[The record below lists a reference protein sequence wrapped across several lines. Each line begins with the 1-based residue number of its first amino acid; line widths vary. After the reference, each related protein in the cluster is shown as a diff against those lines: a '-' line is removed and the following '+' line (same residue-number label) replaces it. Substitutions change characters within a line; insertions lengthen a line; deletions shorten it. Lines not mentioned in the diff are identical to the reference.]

1 MTRTALVTTA
11 LPYANGL
18 LHLGHLVGYI
28 QADIWVRARRM
39 SGGKAWFV
47 CADDTHGTPIMLAAE
62 KAGVPPETFIAS
74 IQASHERDFAAFG
87 VAFDHYDSTN
97 SAANKALTEQ
107 FYLKLEAAGHI
118 SRRSVAQFYDPAKG
132 MFLPDR
138 YVKGICPNCGSP
150 DQYGDN
156 CEVCGAT
163 YAPTD
168 LKEPRSVI
176 SGATPEMRDSEHF
189 FFEVGHFDGFLRE
202 WLAGDVALPGVKAKL
217 GEWLNAEGG
226 LRAWDISRDAPYF
239 GFEIPGQP
247 GKYFYVW
254 LDAPIG
260 YLSSF
265 QMLCQRT
272 GEDFEA
278 HLRAGTSTE
287 LHHFIGKD
295 IVNFH
300 GLFWPAV
307 LHGSGHRAPT
317 RLHVN
322 GYLTVDGAKMSKSRG
337 TFVMARTFL
346 DAGLEPEALRYYYA
360 AKSGGGVD
368 DLDLNLGDFIARVN
382 ADLVNKFVNLAS
394 RCAGFISKRFDG
406 QLAAQLPDAAQYQR
420 FVEGLAPIREAYERN
435 DPAAA
440 IRLTMALADEANRY
454 IDDVKPWVVSSAVES
469 QLVEELLASHFEG
482 DGWTVTYPAANS
494 HDYDLLITKHDA
506 KTAVEYK
513 HRKASVADAKKL
525 LASLDYGLFHKA
537 MLIVNSPVSTSVEL
551 EELLAENSNLKI
563 IYRPDIERILG
574 PDFDKPHAD
583 RSISEKEAELQA
595 TCTQGLNLF
604 RVLVTALKP
613 VLPATAAQAEAF
625 LAAPVNDWT
634 DLVQPLLGHRI
645 TEYTPLFT
653 RIDPKKI
660 DAMIDASKDTLQPA
674 AAAAP
679 AAKTEAVKPA
689 APAPAKDEAK
699 SADAP
704 ATIGIDDFAK
714 LDLRIGKVL
723 VCEFVEGSDKLLR
736 FELDAGDLGK
746 RQIFSGIR
754 GSYAEP
760 EKLVGR
766 SVVFIA
772 NLAPR
777 KMRFGLS
784 EGMILSAGFDGGAL
798 ALLDADSGAQPGM
811 PVR

>member
-1 MTRTALVTTA
+1 MTTALVTTA
-11 LPYANGL
+11 LPYANGP

-28 QADIWVRARRM
+28 QADIWVRARRLR
-39 SGGKAWFV
+39 GDRTWFV

-62 KAGVPPETFIAS
+62 KAGVTPESFIAA

-97 SAANKALTEQ
+97 SDANRALTEA
-107 FYLKLEAAGHI
+107 FYAKLDAGGHI
-118 SRRSVAQFYDPAKG
+118 ARRSVAQFYDPAKG

-138 YVKGICPNCGSP
+138 YIKGICPNCGSA

-163 YAPTD
+163 YSPTE
-168 LKEPRSVI
+168 LKEPKSVI
-176 SGATPEMRDSEHF
+176 SGATPELRDSEHF
-189 FFEVGHFDGFLRE
+189 FFEVGRFDGFLRQ

-217 GEWLNAEGG
+217 MEWLDSEGG

-239 GFEIPGQP
+239 GFQIPGQP

-265 QMLCQRT
+265 QTLCASL
-272 GEDFEA
+272 GEAFEP
-278 HLRAGTSTE
+278 HLAAGTATE

-307 LHGSGHRAPT
+307 LHGTGHRAPT

-337 TFVMARTFL
+337 TFVMARTYL
-346 DAGLEPEALRYYYA
+346 DVGLEPEALRYYFA
-360 AKSGGGVD
+360 AKSSGGVD
-368 DLDLNLGDFIARVN
+368 DLDLNLGDFVARVN
-382 ADLVNKFVNLAS
+382 ADLVGKFVNLAS
-394 RCAGFISKRFDG
+394 RCAGFIDKRFG
-406 QLAAQLPDAAQYQR
+406 GTLADALPDAAQYAR
-420 FVEGLAPIREAYERN
+420 FVAALAPIREAYERN
-435 DPAAA
+435 DPASA
-440 IRLTMALADEANRY
+440 IRQTMALADEANKY
-454 IDDVKPWVVSSAVES
+454 IDEHKPWV
-469 QLVEELLASHFEG
+469 LAKQ
-482 DGWTVTYPAANS
+482 DG
-494 HDYDLLITKHDA
+494 
-506 KTAVEYK
+506 
-513 HRKASVADAKKL
+513 
-525 LASLDYGLFHKA
+525 
-537 MLIVNSPVSTSVEL
+537 
-551 EELLAENSNLKI
+551 AE
-563 IYRPDIERILG
+563 
-574 PDFDKPHAD
+574 AQ
-583 RSISEKEAELQA
+583 LQA
-595 TCTQGLNLF
+595 VCTQGLNLF
-604 RVLVTALKP
+604 RVLAAALKP
-613 VLPATAAQAEAF
+613 VLPRTCAEAEAF
-625 LAAPVNDWT
+625 LSAPLGAWD
-634 DLVQPLLGHRI
+634 DLDAPLLAHAI
-645 TEYTPLFT
+645 QPYAPLFT
-653 RIDPKKI
+653 RIDPKLL
-660 DAMIDASKDTLQPA
+660 DAMTDASKDTLAPTPT
-674 AAAAP
+674 AAP
-679 AAKTEAVKPA
+679 
-689 APAPAKDEAK
+689 PAKQEAK
-699 SADAP
+699 A
-704 ATIGIDDFAK
+704 ATNPQSPIPNPGHIGIDDFAK

-723 VCEFVEGSDKLLR
+723 ACEFVEGSDKLLR
-736 FELDAGDLGK
+736 FELDAGELGK

-754 GSYAEP
+754 GSYGEP

-766 SVVFIA
+766 NVVFIA

>member
-1 MTRTALVTTA
+1 MTRTALVSNA
-11 LPYANGL
+11 LPYANGP

-39 SGGKAWFV
+39 RGDNVFYV

-62 KAGVPPETFIAS
+62 KAGVTPETFIAN

-87 VAFDHYDSTN
+87 VAFDNYDSTN
-97 SAANKALTEQ
+97 SETNRELTES
-107 FYLKLEAAGHI
+107 FYTRLEQAGHI

-138 YVKGICPNCGSP
+138 YIKGICPNCGSA

-163 YAPTD
+163 YSPTD
-168 LKEPRSVI
+168 LKEPKSVI

-217 GEWLNAEGG
+217 REWLDAEGG

-239 GFEIPGQP
+239 GFQIPGQP

-265 QMLCQRT
+265 KALCERI
-272 GEDFEA
+272 GEAFA
-278 HLRAGTSTE
+278 PHLAAETQTE

-337 TFVMARTFL
+337 TFIMARTYL
-346 DAGLEPEALRYYYA
+346 DVGLEPEALRYYFA
-360 AKSGGGVD
+360 AKSSGGTD

-382 ADLVNKFVNLAS
+382 ADLVGKFVNLAS
-394 RCAGFISKRFDG
+394 RCAGFISKRFEG
-406 QLAAQLPDAAQYQR
+406 RLADALPDAAQYQR
-420 FVEGLAPIREAYERN
+420 FVQALAPVREAYERN
-435 DPAAA
+435 DPASA
-440 IRLTMALADEANRY
+440 IRQLMALADEANKY
-454 IDDVKPWVVSSAVES
+454 IDDTKPWVIAK
-469 QLVEELLASHFEG
+469 Q
-482 DGWTVTYPAANS
+482 DG
-494 HDYDLLITKHDA
+494 
-506 KTAVEYK
+506 
-513 HRKASVADAKKL
+513 ADAQL
-525 LASLDYGLFHKA
+525 Q
-537 MLIVNSPVSTSVEL
+537 SV
-551 EELLAENSNLKI
+551 
-563 IYRPDIERILG
+563 
-574 PDFDKPHAD
+574 
-583 RSISEKEAELQA
+583 
-595 TCTQGLNLF
+595 CTQGLNLF
-604 RVLVTALKP
+604 RVLAAGLKP
-613 VLPATAAQAEAF
+613 VLPRTSAEAEAF
-625 LAAPVNDWT
+625 LSAPVLAWE
-634 DLVQPLLGHRI
+634 DLDQPLTAHVI
-645 TEYTPLFT
+645 QPYTALFT
-653 RIDPKKI
+653 RIDPKLI
-660 DAMIDASKDTLQPA
+660 DAMTDASKDTLAAQPA
-674 AAAAP
+674 AAP
-679 AAKTEAVKPA
+679 AKPQEKKKEA
-689 APAPAKDEAK
+689 APAPVAVEG
-699 SADAP
+699 SAY
-704 ATIGIDDFAK
+704 IGMDDFAK

-736 FELDAGDLGK
+736 FELDAGELGK

-754 GSYAEP
+754 GSYGEP
-760 EKLVGR
+760 DKLVGR

-777 KMRFGLS
+777 KMRFGVS

-798 ALLDADSGAQPGM
+798 ALLDADDGAQAGM

>member
-11 LPYANGL
+11 LPYANGP

-39 SGGKAWFV
+39 SGGTTWFV

-62 KAGVPPETFIAS
+62 KAGLTPEVFIAG
-74 IQASHERDFAAFG
+74 IQAGHERDFAAFG
-87 VAFDHYDSTN
+87 VDFDHYDSTN
-97 SAANKALTEQ
+97 SAANKALTES
-107 FYLKLEAAGHI
+107 FYLKLEAEGHV

-138 YVKGICPNCGSP
+138 YIKGICPNCGSA

-163 YAPTD
+163 YSPTD
-168 LKEPRSVI
+168 LKEPKSVI
-176 SGATPEMRDSEHF
+176 SGATPEVRDSEHF
-189 FFEVGHFDGFLRE
+189 FFEVGRFEGFLRD
-202 WLAGDVALPGVKAKL
+202 WLGGDVALPGVKAKL
-217 GEWLNAEGG
+217 MEWMNADGG

-239 GFEIPGQP
+239 GFEIPGHP
-247 GKYFYVW
+247 GKFLYVW

-265 QMLCQRT
+265 QTLCAKT
-272 GEDFEA
+272 GVDFQS

-307 LHGSGHRAPT
+307 LHATGHRAPT

-360 AKSGGGVD
+360 AKSSGGVD

-382 ADLVNKFVNLAS
+382 ADLVGKFVNLAS

-406 QLAAQLPDAAQYQR
+406 QLATQLPDPAQYQR
-420 FVEGLAPIREAYERN
+420 FVEALAPIREAYERN

-440 IRLTMALADEANRY
+440 IRQTMALADEANRY
-454 IDDVKPWVVSSAVES
+454 IDDVKPWVIAK
-469 QLVEELLASHFEG
+469 QEG
-482 DGWTVTYPAANS
+482 
-494 HDYDLLITKHDA
+494 
-506 KTAVEYK
+506 
-513 HRKASVADAKKL
+513 ADAQL
-525 LASLDYGLFHKA
+525 Q
-537 MLIVNSPVSTSVEL
+537 SV
-551 EELLAENSNLKI
+551 
-563 IYRPDIERILG
+563 
-574 PDFDKPHAD
+574 
-583 RSISEKEAELQA
+583 
-595 TCTQGLNLF
+595 CTQGLNLF

-613 VLPATAAQAEAF
+613 VLPATSAQAEAF
-625 LAAPVNDWT
+625 LAAPVSDWT
-634 DLVQPLLGHRI
+634 ALAQPLLAHRI
-645 TEYTPLFT
+645 NDYVALFT

-660 DAMIDASKDTLQPA
+660 DAMTDASKDTLQPTA
-674 AAAAP
+674 AAPVAAAAP
-679 AAKTEAVKPA
+679 AVKAEAKPA
-689 APAPAKDEAK
+689 AAANAPQSDAAPAY
-699 SADAP
+699 
-704 ATIGIDDFAK
+704 IGIDDFAK

-723 VCEFVEGSDKLLR
+723 ACEFVEGSDKLLR
-736 FELDAGDLGK
+736 FELDAGDLGT

-754 GSYAEP
+754 ASYGEP

-777 KMRFGLS
+777 KMRFGVS

-798 ALLDADSGAQPGM
+798 ALLDADSAALPGM

>member
-11 LPYANGL
+11 LPYANGP

-28 QADIWVRARRM
+28 QADIWVRARRLQ
-39 SGGKAWFV
+39 GDRAWFV

-62 KAGVPPETFIAS
+62 KAGVTAEDFIAS

-97 SAANKALTEQ
+97 SAANRALTEA
-107 FYLKLEAAGHI
+107 FYARLDAGGHI
-118 SRRSVAQFYDPAKG
+118 ARRSIAQFYDPAKG

-138 YVKGICPNCGSP
+138 YIKGICPNCGSA

-163 YAPTD
+163 YAPTE
-168 LKEPRSVI
+168 LKEPKSVI
-176 SGATPEMRDSEHF
+176 SGTTPELRDSEHF
-189 FFEVGHFDGFLRE
+189 FFEVGRFDSFLRD

-217 GEWLNAEGG
+217 MEWLDSEGG

-239 GFEIPGQP
+239 GFQIPGQP

-265 QMLCQRT
+265 QTLCARL
-272 GEDFEA
+272 GESFEA
-278 HLRAGTSTE
+278 HLAAGSSTE

-307 LHGSGHRAPT
+307 LHGTGHRAPT

-337 TFVMARTFL
+337 TFVMARTYL
-346 DAGLEPEALRYYYA
+346 DAGLEPEALRYYFA
-360 AKSGGGVD
+360 AKSSGGVD
-368 DLDLNLGDFIARVN
+368 DLDLNLSDFVARVN
-382 ADLVNKFVNLAS
+382 ADLVGKFVNLAS
-394 RCAGFISKRFDG
+394 RCAGFIDKRFGGTLADTLPDPA
-406 QLAAQLPDAAQYQR
+406 QYARFLAA
-420 FVEGLAPIREAYERN
+420 LAPIREAYARN
-435 DPAAA
+435 DPASA
-440 IRLTMALADEANRY
+440 IRQTMALADEANKY
-454 IDDVKPWVVSSAVES
+454 IDEHKPWV
-469 QLVEELLASHFEG
+469 LAKQ
-482 DGWTVTYPAANS
+482 DG
-494 HDYDLLITKHDA
+494 
-506 KTAVEYK
+506 
-513 HRKASVADAKKL
+513 ADA
-525 LASLDYGLFHKA
+525 SLQ
-537 MLIVNSPVSTSVEL
+537 SV
-551 EELLAENSNLKI
+551 
-563 IYRPDIERILG
+563 
-574 PDFDKPHAD
+574 
-583 RSISEKEAELQA
+583 
-595 TCTQGLNLF
+595 CTQGLNLF
-604 RVLVTALKP
+604 RVLAAALKP
-613 VLPATAAQAEAF
+613 VLPRTCAEAEAF
-625 LAAPVNDWT
+625 LVAPLGTWDA
-634 DLVQPLLGHRI
+634 LQAPLLAHAI
-645 TEYTPLFT
+645 QPYTPLFT
-653 RIDPKKI
+653 RIDPRLI
-660 DAMIDASKDTLQPA
+660 DAMTDASKDTFAPTA
-674 AAAAP
+674 NATTP
-679 AAKTEAVKPA
+679 AAKPTAPVVPNTA
-689 APAPAKDEAK
+689 AA
-699 SADAP
+699 SP
-704 ATIGIDDFAK
+704 ATGPALVGMDDFAK

-723 VCEFVEGSDKLLR
+723 ACECVDGSDKLLR
-736 FELDAGDLGK
+736 FELDAGALGK

-754 GSYAEP
+754 ASYAEP
-760 EKLVGR
+760 DKLVGR

-777 KMRFGLS
+777 KMRFGIS

>member
-11 LPYANGL
+11 LPYANGP

-28 QADIWVRARRM
+28 QADIWVRARRLN
-39 SGGKAWFV
+39 GDRTWFV

-62 KAGVPPETFIAS
+62 KAGVTPEAFIAG

-97 SAANKALTEQ
+97 SPVNRALTEQ
-107 FYLKLEAAGHI
+107 FYLKLEQAGHI
-118 SRRSVAQFYDPAKG
+118 ARRSVAQFYDPAKG

-138 YVKGICPNCGSP
+138 YIKGICPNCSAA

-168 LKEPRSVI
+168 LKEPRSVV
-176 SGATPEMRDSEHF
+176 SGATPELRDSEHF
-189 FFEVGHFDGFLRE
+189 FFEVGHFDAFLRN

-217 GEWLNAEGG
+217 REWLDTEGG

-239 GFEIPGQP
+239 GFQIPGQP

-260 YLSSF
+260 YLCSF
-265 QMLCQRT
+265 KTLCDAT
-272 GEDFEA
+272 GEDFES
-278 HLRAGTSTE
+278 HLRAGTATE

-307 LHGSGHRAPT
+307 LHGTGHRAPT

-337 TFVMARTFL
+337 TFVMARTYL
-346 DAGLEPEALRYYYA
+346 DVGLEPEALRYYFA
-360 AKSGGGVD
+360 AKSSGGVD
-368 DLDLNLGDFIARVN
+368 DLDLNLGDFVARVN
-382 ADLVNKFVNLAS
+382 ADLVGKFVNLAS
-394 RCAGFISKRFDG
+394 RCAGFIGKRFDG
-406 QLAAQLPDAAQYQR
+406 RLADTLPDHAQYER
-420 FVEGLAPIREAYERN
+420 FVAALAPIREAYERN
-435 DPAAA
+435 DPASA
-440 IRLTMALADEANRY
+440 IRQTMALADEANKY
-454 IDDVKPWVVSSAVES
+454 IDETKPWVIAK
-469 QLVEELLASHFEG
+469 Q
-482 DGWTVTYPAANS
+482 DG
-494 HDYDLLITKHDA
+494 
-506 KTAVEYK
+506 
-513 HRKASVADAKKL
+513 AD
-525 LASLDYGLFHKA
+525 
-537 MLIVNSPVSTSVEL
+537 
-551 EELLAENSNLKI
+551 
-563 IYRPDIERILG
+563 
-574 PDFDKPHAD
+574 
-583 RSISEKEAELQA
+583 AELQSV
-595 TCTQGLNLF
+595 CTQGLNLF
-604 RVLVTALKP
+604 RVLAAALKP
-613 VLPATAAQAEAF
+613 ILPRTSAEAEAF
-625 LAAPVNDWT
+625 LSAPVTAWQ
-634 DLVQPLLGHRI
+634 DLDRPLAGGHAIQP
-645 TEYTPLFT
+645 YTALFT
-653 RIDPKKI
+653 RIDPKLI
-660 DAMIDASKDTLQPA
+660 DAMTDASKDTL
-674 AAAAP
+674 AAAP
-679 AAKTEAVKPA
+679 AAAPAQKTGQKPA
-689 APAPAKDEAK
+689 APAAQP
-699 SADAP
+699 ADAGQYV
-704 ATIGIDDFAK
+704 GIDDFAR

-723 VCEFVEGSDKLLR
+723 ECGFVDGSDKLLR
-736 FELDAGDLGK
+736 FLLDAGELGQ

-754 GSYAEP
+754 ASYAEP
-760 EKLVGR
+760 DQLIGR
-766 SVVFIA
+766 NVVFIA

>member
-11 LPYANGL
+11 LPYANGP

-39 SGGKAWFV
+39 SGGTTWFV

-62 KAGVPPETFIAS
+62 KAGLTPEVFIAG
-74 IQASHERDFAAFG
+74 IQAGHERDFAAFG
-87 VAFDHYDSTN
+87 VDFDHYDSTN
-97 SAANKALTEQ
+97 SAANKALTES
-107 FYLKLEAAGHI
+107 FYLKLEAEGHV

-138 YVKGICPNCGSP
+138 YIKGICPNCGSA

-163 YAPTD
+163 YSPTD
-168 LKEPRSVI
+168 LKEPKSVI
-176 SGATPEMRDSEHF
+176 SGATPEVRDSEHF
-189 FFEVGHFDGFLRE
+189 FFEVGKFEGFLRE
-202 WLAGDVALPGVKAKL
+202 WLGGDVALPGVKAKL
-217 GEWLNAEGG
+217 MEWMNADGG

-239 GFEIPGQP
+239 GFEIPGHP
-247 GKYFYVW
+247 GKFLYVW

-265 QMLCQRT
+265 QTLCAKT
-272 GEDFEA
+272 GVDFQS

-307 LHGSGHRAPT
+307 LHATGHRAPT

-360 AKSGGGVD
+360 AKSSGGVD

-382 ADLVNKFVNLAS
+382 ADLVGKFVNLAS

-406 QLAAQLPDAAQYQR
+406 QLATQLPDPAQYQR
-420 FVEGLAPIREAYERN
+420 FVEALAPIREAYERN

-440 IRLTMALADEANRY
+440 IRQTMALADEANRY
-454 IDDVKPWVVSSAVES
+454 IDDVKPWVIAK
-469 QLVEELLASHFEG
+469 QEG
-482 DGWTVTYPAANS
+482 
-494 HDYDLLITKHDA
+494 
-506 KTAVEYK
+506 
-513 HRKASVADAKKL
+513 ADAQL
-525 LASLDYGLFHKA
+525 Q
-537 MLIVNSPVSTSVEL
+537 SV
-551 EELLAENSNLKI
+551 
-563 IYRPDIERILG
+563 
-574 PDFDKPHAD
+574 
-583 RSISEKEAELQA
+583 
-595 TCTQGLNLF
+595 CTQGLNLF

-613 VLPATAAQAEAF
+613 VLPATSAQAEAF
-625 LAAPVNDWT
+625 LAAPVSDWT
-634 DLVQPLLGHRI
+634 ALAQPLLAHRI
-645 TEYTPLFT
+645 NDYVALFT

-660 DAMIDASKDTLQPA
+660 DAMTDASKDTLQPIA
-674 AAAAP
+674 AAAVAAAAP
-679 AAKTEAVKPA
+679 AVKAEAKAAAAASAPQGDA
-689 APAPAKDEAK
+689 APAY
-699 SADAP
+699 
-704 ATIGIDDFAK
+704 IGIDDFAK

-723 VCEFVEGSDKLLR
+723 ACGFVEGSDKLLR
-736 FELDAGDLGK
+736 FELDAGELGT

-754 GSYAEP
+754 ASYGEP

-798 ALLDADSGAQPGM
+798 ALLDADSAALPGM

>member
-1 MTRTALVTTA
+1 MPRSALVTNA
-11 LPYANGL
+11 LPYANGP

-39 SGGKAWFV
+39 RGDTVHFV

-62 KAGVPPETFIAS
+62 KAGITPEAFIAG
-74 IQASHERDFAAFG
+74 IQAGHERDFAAFG

-97 SAANKALTEQ
+97 STANRALTEL
-107 FYLKLEAAGHI
+107 FYSRLEAAGHI
-118 SRRSVAQFYDPAKG
+118 GRRSVAQFYDPAKG

-138 YVKGICPNCGSP
+138 YIKGICPNCGTA

-156 CEVCGAT
+156 CESCGAT

-168 LKEPRSVI
+168 LKEPKSVL

-189 FFEVGHFDGFLRE
+189 FFEVGRFEGFLRE

-217 GEWLNAEGG
+217 MEWLDAEGG

-265 QMLCQRT
+265 GNLCAKN
-272 GEDFEA
+272 GADFDA
-278 HLRAGTSTE
+278 FLAPASDAE

-337 TFVMARTFL
+337 TFIMARTYL
-346 DAGLEPEALRYYYA
+346 DVGLEPEALRYYYA
-360 AKSGGGVD
+360 AKSSGGVD
-368 DLDLNLGDFIARVN
+368 DLDLNLADFTARVN
-382 ADLVNKFVNLAS
+382 ADLVGKFVNLAS
-394 RCAGFISKRFDG
+394 RCAGFIEKRFAG
-406 QLAAQLPDAAQYQR
+406 RLADALPDATQYTR
-420 FVEGLAPIREAYERN
+420 FVSTLDGVREAYERN
-435 DPAAA
+435 DPASA
-440 IRLTMALADEANRY
+440 IRQLMALADEANKY
-454 IDDVKPWVVSSAVES
+454 IDEHKPWV
-469 QLVEELLASHFEG
+469 LAKQEG
-482 DGWTVTYPAANS
+482 
-494 HDYDLLITKHDA
+494 
-506 KTAVEYK
+506 
-513 HRKASVADAKKL
+513 ADAQ
-525 LASLDYGLFHKA
+525 
-537 MLIVNSPVSTSVEL
+537 
-551 EELLAENSNLKI
+551 
-563 IYRPDIERILG
+563 
-574 PDFDKPHAD
+574 
-583 RSISEKEAELQA
+583 LQA
-595 TCTQGLNLF
+595 VCTQGLNLF
-604 RVLVTALKP
+604 RVLAAGLAP
-613 VLPATAAQAEAF
+613 VLPRTSAQAAAF
-625 LAAPVNDWT
+625 LDAPVHAWS
-634 DLVQPLLGHRI
+634 DLDAPLVAHAI
-645 TEYTPLFT
+645 NPYAPLFT
-653 RIDPKKI
+653 RIDPKHI
-660 DAMIDASKDTLQPA
+660 DAMTDASKDTL
-674 AAAAP
+674 AAAP
-679 AAKTEAVKPA
+679 AA
-689 APAPAKDEAK
+689 PAKPVEAK
-699 SADAP
+699 KAEAAQAPPSPQPSPASAKGSESH
-704 ATIGIDDFAK
+704 IGIEDFAK

-723 VCEFVEGSDKLLR
+723 ECGFVDGSDKLLR
-736 FELDAGDLGK
+736 FLLDAGDLGQ

-760 EKLVGR
+760 GALVGR
-766 SVVFIA
+766 KVVFIA

-798 ALLDADSGAQPGM
+798 ALLDADAAALPGM

>member
-11 LPYANGL
+11 LPYANGP

-28 QADIWVRARRM
+28 QADIWVRARRLH
-39 SGGKAWFV
+39 GDRAWFV

-62 KAGVPPETFIAS
+62 KAGVTAEDFIAD

-97 SAANKALTEQ
+97 SAANRALTEA
-107 FYLKLEAAGHI
+107 FYARLDAGGHI
-118 SRRSVAQFYDPAKG
+118 ARRRVAQFYDPAKG

-138 YVKGICPNCGSP
+138 YIKGICPNCGSA

-163 YAPTD
+163 YAPTE
-168 LKEPRSVI
+168 LKEPKSII
-176 SGATPEMRDSEHF
+176 SGTTPELRDSEHF
-189 FFEVGHFDGFLRE
+189 FFDVGRFDRFLRD

-217 GEWLNAEGG
+217 MEWLDSEGG

-265 QMLCQRT
+265 QTLCARL
-272 GEDFEA
+272 GESFEA
-278 HLRAGTSTE
+278 HLAAGSSTE

-307 LHGSGHRAPT
+307 LHGTGHRAPT

-322 GYLTVDGAKMSKSRG
+322 GYLTVGGAKMSKSRG
-337 TFVMARTFL
+337 TFVMARTYL
-346 DAGLEPEALRYYYA
+346 DVGLEPEALRYYFA
-360 AKSGGGVD
+360 AKSSGGVD
-368 DLDLNLGDFIARVN
+368 DLDLNFSDFVARIN
-382 ADLVNKFVNLAS
+382 ADLVGKFVNLAS
-394 RCAGFISKRFDG
+394 RCAGFIDKRFG
-406 QLAAQLPDAAQYQR
+406 GMLAETLPDPAQYAR
-420 FVEGLAPIREAYERN
+420 FVAALTPIREAYARN
-435 DPAAA
+435 DPASA
-440 IRLTMALADEANRY
+440 IRQTMALADEANKY
-454 IDDVKPWVVSSAVES
+454 IDEHKPWV
-469 QLVEELLASHFEG
+469 LAKQ
-482 DGWTVTYPAANS
+482 DGA
-494 HDYDLLITKHDA
+494 
-506 KTAVEYK
+506 E
-513 HRKASVADAKKL
+513 
-525 LASLDYGLFHKA
+525 ASL
-537 MLIVNSPVSTSVEL
+537 
-551 EELLAENSNLKI
+551 
-563 IYRPDIERILG
+563 
-574 PDFDKPHAD
+574 
-583 RSISEKEAELQA
+583 QA
-595 TCTQGLNLF
+595 VCTQGLNLF
-604 RVLVTALKP
+604 RVLAAALKP
-613 VLPATAAQAEAF
+613 VLPHTCAEAEAF
-625 LAAPVNDWT
+625 LVAPLSAWDA
-634 DLVQPLLGHRI
+634 LQAPLLAHAI
-645 TEYTPLFT
+645 KPYTPLFT
-653 RIDPKKI
+653 RIDPHLI
-660 DAMIDASKDTLQPA
+660 DAMTDASKDTL
-674 AAAAP
+674 AP
-679 AAKTEAVKPA
+679 AAGAATPAAKPA
-689 APAPAKDEAK
+689 APIAPNAAAA
-699 SADAP
+699 SP
-704 ATIGIDDFAK
+704 AFVGMDDFAK

-723 VCEFVEGSDKLLR
+723 ACECVEGSDKLLR
-736 FELDAGDLGK
+736 FELDAGALGK

-754 GSYAEP
+754 ASYAEP
-760 EKLVGR
+760 DKLVGR

-777 KMRFGLS
+777 KMRFGIS